1 MQDNEQSYH
10 RPIIV
15 DPVYA
20 SNLWACV
27 YVILFIN
34 QNYCLYIGYG
44 KTSVLV
50 KEQKSIDVQYF
61 LARPSG
67 TFSLRTICFTACIL
81 LFIFQFESNYCLF
94 EFQQHSK
101 HALDFTV
108 FKKMK

>member
-67 TFSLRTICFTACIL
+67 TFSLRTICFTRVFYYSYFNSNLIIVYLNFNSTQNMPLIL
-81 LFIFQFESNYCLF
+81 QSL
-94 EFQQHSK
+94 
-101 HALDFTV
+101 
-108 FKKMK
+108 KK